1 MYLASGGLGPRF
13 CFLLSTFCFS
23 SVMALGR
30 FGPAFILHP
39 SSFTSGSQWGA
50 YQLAINRL

>member
-1 MYLASGGLGPRF
+1 MYL
-13 CFLLSTFCFS
+13 
-23 SVMALGR
+23 ALGR

-39 SSFTSGSQWGA
+39 SSFILHFGVALGSHWGGFGGALGSQWGA